1 MSQAIEH
8 YVDVEDD
15 EPIVKRRSFDSDE
28 MDITPMIDITFLLL
42 IFFIVASRVD
52 KSDDIKLPD
61 AQHGTAVSVKSS
73 IFITIGEGDGEK
85 AVIYK
90 GDGKSDATV
99 VKASAP
105 EDQEQELV
113 DYLQEG
119 IDAGKSTVVIK
130 AEKNVKHGEVSR
142 VSKAVGK
149 IGNKTLFVAVL
160 ETQ

>member
-1 MSQAIEH
+1 MPQTIEH
-8 YVDVEDD
+8 YVDVDDD
-15 EPIVKRRSFDSDE
+15 EPLVKRRSFDSDE

-73 IFITIGEGDGEK
+73 IFITLSEGDGEK

-90 GDGKSDATV
+90 GDGKNESNVISSSD
-99 VKASAP
+99 P

-113 DYLQEG
+113 DYLQAGLDE
-119 IDAGKSTVVIK
+119 GKSTVVVK